1 MALTD
6 EESNT
11 NEEQNVTFATGNGK
25 LLFYNCLSRPIH
37 FKVEKVYTIKHH
49 ILQQIKLE
57 ESRVLGKESLDLSSS
72 GVKLSRLCYN
82 SHYMH
87 SRHFPTACICLV
99 YLTFWASIF
108 IFYEVLIKISP
119 LYP

>member
-37 FKVEKVYTIKHH
+37 FKVEKVHIPLNIIFCNRLSWKNREYWGRKALTYLHLVLNFLVSVIIRTIC
-49 ILQQIKLE
+49 IP
-57 ESRVLGKESLDLSSS
+57 VTFP
-72 GVKLSRLCYN
+72 RLV
-82 SHYMH
+82 S
-87 SRHFPTACICLV
+87 V
-99 YLTFWASIF
+99 
-108 IFYEVLIKISP
+108 
-119 LYP
+119 